1 VIRTGA
7 LDLVEA
13 SPEARRR
20 FVNLFEDMLGA
31 LDVRFQVHVGSRRCD
46 GTECADPR
54 LAEYLRVRAIEKP
67 SFQRTVHLV
76 LSDSAAQIDRLNARW
91 QALRGRAGAPAWAQA
106 TTEDLLLQAEAASA
120 QLRAM
125 GVRPSLLQG
134 VDLQNFLTHNL
145 PNNRVSQ
152 IGALAWTER
161 RDVLELDGRLCRTY
175 FLDGYPGL
183 ELMPGWL
190 GPLLDLPCEF
200 ELSIHAYKVAASSAL
215 RMLSTRIRDL
225 QATRMS
231 DLAAHA
237 VGDPLAEAGLP
248 EAIGLRREIASNQ
261 QHAFSVAVYLGVSA
275 PDQAAID
282 RLAARVDEAG
292 SRSMAVLLP
301 TTFQM
306 AAARLSTAPIGVDP
320 VAAERLLPS
329 GVLATMCPWVWDEL
343 SQPRGRLFGFT
354 LRGGSPVLVDTYD
367 DEHFAN
373 ANLGVFGHSGAGKTY
388 LMKSLL
394 LADAEQR
401 VGAFIVDPEDEYRAV
416 CQAAGGQWIEMAI
429 GGRNSINVLDP
440 ALATVGER
448 DPVGDQV
455 SDLLDLLGT
464 MCGTL
469 SEDDKVDLD
478 EALRS
483 ILEGGGGTLGDA
495 RAWLETRSLAPRV
508 SRSLRRWTEGP
519 LGALF
524 SRPTTVRLDAD
535 FVVFGLR
542 DLKEELLPVAYF
554 LMAQWIW
561 ARVRSQPQPR
571 RILFDEVGL
580 LFEYPLVRRFLVRL
594 ARRVR
599 KYQGSL
605 CLVTQNA
612 GDLLSSDQGLV
623 LATNPST
630 LLLGAQRQAESL
642 RLQRAFGL
650 TEGQTDFLANARRGE
665 FLLLAGESRQ
675 RIKVAAPPWFGEA
688 LGAAPV
694 PHSGDHSGRTGEIN
708 GDSDRQHP

>member
-1 VIRTGA
+1 
-7 LDLVEA
+7 
-13 SPEARRR
+13 
-20 FVNLFEDMLGA
+20 MLAA
-31 LDVRFQVHVGSRRCD
+31 LDVRFQVHVSSRRCD

-54 LAEYLRVRAIEKP
+54 LAEYLRVRAIAKP
-67 SFQRTVHLV
+67 SFARTVHLV
-76 LSDSAAQIDRLNARW
+76 LSDSAAQIDRLTARW
-91 QALRGRAGAPAWAQA
+91 QALRGRQGAPLWELA
-106 TTEDLLLQAEAASA
+106 TTDDLLLQAEAASA

-125 GVRPSLLQG
+125 GVRPQLLG
-134 VDLQNFLTHNL
+134 GRDLSDFLNL
-145 PNNRVSQ
+145 HWPARCMSP
-152 IGALAWTER
+152 LATLPWAER
-161 RDVLELDGRLCRTY
+161 RDVLEIDGRLYRTY
-175 FLDGYPGL
+175 FLDGYPGA

-200 ELSIHAYKVAASSAL
+200 ELSIHAYKVAPTSAL
-215 RMLSTRIRDL
+215 RMLNTRIRDL

-231 DLAAHA
+231 DLASHA

-275 PDQAAID
+275 PDQAGID
-282 RLAARVDEAG
+282 RLAARADEAG
-292 SRSMAVLLP
+292 SRCMAILLP

-306 AAARLSTAPIGVDP
+306 AAARLSTAPVGVDP

-343 SQPRGRLFGFT
+343 SQPRGRLFGFS
-354 LRGGSPVLVDTYD
+354 LRGGSPVVVDTYD
-367 DEHFAN
+367 EDRFAN
-373 ANLGVFGHSGAGKTY
+373 ANIGIFGHSGAGKTY

-416 CQAAGGQWIEMAI
+416 CEAAAGQWIEMAI

-440 ALATVGER
+440 ALATVGQR

-464 MCGTL
+464 MCGAL

-478 EALRS
+478 EALRT
-483 ILEGGGGTLGDA
+483 ILEGGGGTLGDV
-495 RAWLETRSLAPRV
+495 RAWLEGRSLAPRV

-519 LGALF
+519 MGTLF
-524 SRPTTVRLDAD
+524 SRPTTVRIDAD

-561 ARVRSQPQPR
+561 ARVRSQPRPR

-675 RIKVAAPPWFGEA
+675 RIKVAAPPWFEDA
-688 LGAAPV
+688 LGAVPV
-694 PHSGDHSGRTGEIN
+694 PHSGDHSGRTGEMN